1 MGVWSR
7 VHGSE
12 RLLTPSNSRFRCGGI
27 GGSDS
32 PIRRMLPWHQAMA
45 PVDYANS
52 PSNDWWQWMAVS
64 VTIDKATHYV
74 PAPFAVRLL
83 QWPQARSSYSGM
95 LNPEIGHG
103 TGLTNPCGI
112 GTLSSSRSIG
122 YNSFGMLSEDCGLML
137 RVDFVG
143 I

>member
-1 MGVWSR
+1 MG
-7 VHGSE
+7 
-12 RLLTPSNSRFRCGGI
+12 
-27 GGSDS
+27 
-32 PIRRMLPWHQAMA
+32 
-45 PVDYANS
+45 
-52 PSNDWWQWMAVS
+52 VS

-74 PAPFAVRLL
+74 PAPFGEVAAVASK
-83 QWPQARSSYSGM
+83 ARSSYSGR

-122 YNSFGMLSEDCGLML
+122 YNSFGMLSEGCGLML